1 MDDTITDLWSTD
13 TVWLNTAQ
21 YGIPPRPA
29 HQALADAVRSWHTAT
44 GNPAAWGRELEQAR
58 VNLAALVGAPADDLT
73 LGAST
78 AQIAGTIA
86 ASLPDGARV
95 LVPEG
100 DFASI
105 VFPWQAQA
113 DRGVTVEALPLDRL
127 AQAVDARTHLVAFST
142 VHSANGRLAP
152 TGDIVAAAR
161 AHGALVVADA
171 TQAAGWTPLDA
182 TVFDALI
189 ASAYKWLMAPR
200 GLALAY
206 LSPGLRARLRPNN
219 AGPAAARDTASAMYA
234 ARMDPA
240 PTARAFD
247 TSPNWFAAVAA
258 AASSRVLL
266 EAGLER
272 VRAHNTAL
280 TDHFRAMLG
289 QEPAHSAITS
299 VDLPGASERLARAGV
314 VTTERGGRTRL
325 SFHLYNTLDDAER
338 AAKALLQP

>member
-1 MDDTITDLWSTD
+1 MDTIPDLWNTD

-21 YGIPPRPA
+21 YGIPPEPA
-29 HQALADAVRSWHTAT
+29 HQALARAVHSWHTAT
-44 GNPAAWGRELEQAR
+44 GDPGAWGRELERAR
-58 VNLAALVGAPADDLT
+58 TNLAALVGAPADDLT

-105 VFPWQAQA
+105 VFPWRAQA
-113 DRGVTVEALPLDRL
+113 DRGVTVEAVPLDRL
-127 AQAVDARTHLVAFST
+127 AQAVDARTDLVAFSP
-142 VHSANGRLAP
+142 VQSASGRLAP

-182 TVFDALI
+182 TAFDALI

-234 ARMDPA
+234 TEMDLA
-240 PTARAFD
+240 ETARAFD
-247 TSPNWFAAVAA
+247 TSPNWFAAVTA

-266 EAGLER
+266 EVGLER

-280 TDHFRAMLG
+280 TDHFRAALG

-338 AAKALLQP
+338 AAKVLLQP

>member
-1 MDDTITDLWSTD
+1 MDTIPDLWNTD

-21 YGIPPRPA
+21 YGIPPEPA
-29 HQALADAVRSWHTAT
+29 HQALARAVHSWHTAT
-44 GNPAAWGRELEQAR
+44 GDPGAWGRELERAR
-58 VNLAALVGAPADDLT
+58 TNLAALVGAPADDLT

-105 VFPWQAQA
+105 VFPWRAQA
-113 DRGVTVEALPLDRL
+113 DRGVTVEAVPLDRL
-127 AQAVDARTHLVAFST
+127 AQAVDARTDLVAFSP
-142 VHSANGRLAP
+142 VQSASGRLAP

-161 AHGALVVADA
+161 AHGALVVA
-171 TQAAGWTPLDA
+171 DA

-234 ARMDPA
+234 TEMDLA
-240 PTARAFD
+240 ETARAFD
-247 TSPNWFAAVAA
+247 TSPNWFAAVTA

-266 EAGLER
+266 EVGLER

-280 TDHFRAMLG
+280 TDHFRAALG

-338 AAKALLQP
+338 AAKVLLQP